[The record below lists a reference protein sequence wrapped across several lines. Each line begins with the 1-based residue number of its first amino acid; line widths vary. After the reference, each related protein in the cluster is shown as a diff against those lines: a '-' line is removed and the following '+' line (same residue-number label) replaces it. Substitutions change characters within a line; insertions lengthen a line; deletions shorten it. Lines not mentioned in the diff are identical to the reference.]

1 MKFYHL
7 TGFPP
12 YYTNCF
18 LLISD
23 KNRAFAIDADAPV
36 GDYTDILKKENAKLE
51 YILLTHGHAD
61 HISNLKPLVSATG
74 AKVYIGKEDAEL
86 FDIKADEYYADDE
99 NITLDE
105 LTVNVTKVP
114 GHTPGSVC
122 LRCGDIMFTGDTL
135 FDGDIGR
142 TDLDGGSYTQII
154 LSLKKLC
161 DKVTDNLQIF
171 PGHESFSDMETQ
183 RKYNRY
189 LSF

>member
-23 KNRAFAIDADAPV
+23 NKRAVAVDADAPV
-36 GDYTDILKKENAKLE
+36 SDYTDILKKENAKLE
-51 YILLTHGHAD
+51 YILLTHGHSD
-61 HISNLKPLVSATG
+61 HISNLEPLVKATG
-74 AKVYIGKEDAEL
+74 AKVYIGRKDAEL
-86 FDIKADEYYADDE
+86 FGIKADEYYSDNED
-99 NITLDE
+99 IKLDE
-105 LTVNVTKVP
+105 LSVNVTEVP

-122 LRCGDIMFTGDTL
+122 LRCGNIMFTGDTL

-142 TDLDGGSYTQII
+142 TDLKGGSYTDII
-154 LSLKKLC
+154 ASLKKLC
-161 DKVTDNLQIF
+161 EKTTDNPDIY
-171 PGHESFSDMETQ
+171 PGHESFSNMETQ

-189 LSF
+189 LAF